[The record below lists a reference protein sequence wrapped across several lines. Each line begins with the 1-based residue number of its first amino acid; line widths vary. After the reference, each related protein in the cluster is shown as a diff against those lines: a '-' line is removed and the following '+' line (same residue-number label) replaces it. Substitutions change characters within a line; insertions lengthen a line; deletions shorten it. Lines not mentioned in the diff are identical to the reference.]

1 MSFSQSRSPALRALS
16 GVARRLLLLLLLLL
30 LPSRSGLLERLLATP
45 HPPHPFDSPIRPF
58 AGVVGY
64 LAGLGKKVKVLGS
77 AS

>member
-30 LPSRSGLLERLLATP
+30 PSRSGLLERLLA
-45 HPPHPFDSPIRPF
+45 PHPFDNPIRPF
-58 AGVVGY
+58 AGVAGY
-64 LAGLGKKVKVLGS
+64 HAGLGEKVKVLGS